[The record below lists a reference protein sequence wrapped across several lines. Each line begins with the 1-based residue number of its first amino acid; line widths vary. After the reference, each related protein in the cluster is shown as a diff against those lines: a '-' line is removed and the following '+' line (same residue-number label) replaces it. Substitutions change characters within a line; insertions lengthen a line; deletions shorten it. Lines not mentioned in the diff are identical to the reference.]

1 MHHCHINELCLKSLS
16 KYSSTRYH
24 GSNIV
29 TTLIKYQLPSV
40 GITIQN
46 IR

>member
-1 MHHCHINELCLKSLS
+1 MHYFHIDELPFKVLS
-16 KYSSTRYH
+16 KFSSTRYH
-24 GSNIV
+24 GLNIV
-29 TTLIKYQLPSV
+29 TTLIKYHLPPV